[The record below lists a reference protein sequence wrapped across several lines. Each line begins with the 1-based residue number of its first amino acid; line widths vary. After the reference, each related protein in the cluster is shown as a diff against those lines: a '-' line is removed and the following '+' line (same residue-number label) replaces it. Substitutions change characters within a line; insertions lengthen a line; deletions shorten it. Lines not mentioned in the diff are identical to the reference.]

1 MNAKYHRFKYK
12 IKNKNK
18 KKNIN
23 NNNSSE
29 QKVITNIFTKAEE
42 KNSFGKPSPKK
53 FNFKRKKKLYLSRK
67 IKNRFH
73 KSTKHSKAK
82 KISNA
87 YKYFLIFILFLLYL
101 IIFIYYERYD
111 LIIGSI
117 KVGFYANSIRFGGV
131 ERVMALLI
139 NLLSTEKYIN
149 VYLITYELKS
159 EEEYTTPNKTKRIC
173 LYGQN
178 KTVFNIIE
186 EEKLDI
192 IVYNFYSRDEIQKL
206 NSLTKTK
213 AIMYDHSS
221 FLYWIFRKKF
231 NFYKT
236 PYPYYKNSKYVISLI
251 PVENDYLFKKWG
263 INSILMDNPTTF
275 DYDSVIPSDLS
286 SKIII
291 MIGRIEDPVKRYDLG
306 IRAMPNIIQEIPDC
320 QMKII
325 SSKNNKYKNLIRSLR
340 LEDKVK
346 FTRFQKDVQI
356 YLKNAS
362 LHIFPSIS
370 ECYPMVLGEAKIF
383 GIPTILCGLD
393 YLALAK
399 GGTVIIYDDNPDTI
413 AKEAIK
419 ILKNE
424 TYRKQL
430 GKEARESMK
439 NHKNKIIKEKWI
451 KLILSIYKGDNKSYS
466 KLNSHKI
473 MTEDEANI
481 ILENQLMLL
490 KKRRPRFRRIKLEKF
505 KHFYLKNK

>member
-18 KKNIN
+18 KKNI

-53 FNFKRKKKLYLSRK
+53 FNFKRKNKLYLPKK

-73 KSTKHSKAK
+73 KNTKHSKAK

-87 YKYFLIFILFLLYL
+87 YKYFFIFILFLLYL

-149 VYLITYELKS
+149 IYLITYELKS

-178 KTVFNIIE
+178 KTIFNIIE

-192 IVYNFYSRDEIQKL
+192 IVYNFYSRNEIQKL

-275 DYDSVIPSDLS
+275 DYDSVIPSELS

-393 YLALAK
+393 FLALAK

-419 ILKNE
+419 ILKDE

-490 KKRRPRFRRIKLEKF
+490 RRRYHGFHRVTLEK
-505 KHFYLKNK
+505 LKNYSF